1 MASIR
6 VVALCLVSFQ
16 FLVCVIEGIP
26 ITITNNCPY
35 TVWPGSQANQGSP
48 QLSKTGFELSSQ
60 KSDSVDV
67 PAKWSGK
74 FWARTGCSN
83 NNGMFSCATAD
94 CGNHVECSGA
104 GEATPA
110 SLMEFTVD
118 TNGDHD
124 TYDVSNVDGFNIP
137 SSITPQ
143 GGTGTCKVASC
154 PANINAA
161 CPNDLQFKSS
171 DGSVVGCK
179 SACVAYVG
187 QGAQITFT
195 NNCPYTVWP
204 GTQSGATSPQLSST
218 GFELASGASNTL
230 ELPSGWSGK
239 FWARTGCSNN
249 NGVFSCTTA
258 DCGNHV
264 ECGGAGEAT
273 PASLIEITTGNNNGA
288 QDFYD
293 VSNVD
298 GFNVPSSMSPQGGS
312 GACGTA
318 SCPVNINAACPAELQ
333 FKGSDKS
340 VVGCKSAC
348 VIFNTPEYCCNGDH
362 NTPQTCPPT
371 NYSQFFSQ
379 QCPNAYS
386 YAYDDKRGTFT
397 CSGNPSYVLKFC
409 P

>member
-1 MASIR
+1 MSTIR
-6 VVALCLVSFQ
+6 VSLSLFSFAFLLC
-16 FLVCVIEGIP
+16 
-26 ITITNNCPY
+26 
-35 TVWPGSQANQGSP
+35 
-48 QLSKTGFELSSQ
+48 
-60 KSDSVDV
+60 
-67 PAKWSGK
+67 
-74 FWARTGCSN
+74 
-83 NNGMFSCATAD
+83 
-94 CGNHVECSGA
+94 
-104 GEATPA
+104 
-110 SLMEFTVD
+110 
-118 TNGDHD
+118 
-124 TYDVSNVDGFNIP
+124 
-137 SSITPQ
+137 
-143 GGTGTCKVASC
+143 
-154 PANINAA
+154 
-161 CPNDLQFKSS
+161 
-171 DGSVVGCK
+171 
-179 SACVAYVG
+179 VG